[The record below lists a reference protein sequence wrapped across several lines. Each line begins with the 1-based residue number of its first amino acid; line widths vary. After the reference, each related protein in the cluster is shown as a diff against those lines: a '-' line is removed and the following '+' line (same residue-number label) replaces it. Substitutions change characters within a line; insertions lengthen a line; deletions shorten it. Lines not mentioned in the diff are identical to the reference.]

1 MRRLTQNRAIVL
13 RLLKEGHPEFGL
25 PPYSAVSVRGI
36 LKAEGVNRSIQQ
48 VHRTLNDL
56 VDSGLVAVELRIGEE
71 YVNHNGTLKQH
82 VKPVRMFQ
90 IAADVAANSLEARVQ
105 ELHRRV
111 ERAVVGMNWF
121 GGIIRDGFTLEDV
134 DAWKAELG
142 ALLAVVPGDERLGE
156 VGGWLKCG
164 IQKTAKNLVI

>member
-1 MRRLTQNRAIVL
+1 L
-13 RLLKEGHPEFGL
+13 RLLKEGHPDFGL

-36 LKAEGVNRSIQQ
+36 LKAEGINRSIQQ

-56 VDSGLVAVELRIGEE
+56 AASGLVAVELRIGEE
-71 YVNHNGTLKQH
+71 YVNQHGTLKQH

-90 IAADVAANSLEARVQ
+90 LASDVEANALEARIQ

-121 GGIIRDGFTLEDV
+121 GGIIKDDFTPENVGAL
-134 DAWKAELG
+134 KSELG
-142 ALLAVVPGDERLGE
+142 ALLEAVPGDERLGE
-156 VGGWLKCG
+156 VAGWIKCVG
-164 IQKTAKNLVI
+164 SKTAKNPHI